1 MRQSGKLT
9 NFAAIYCDVILLDAL
24 LRMRDY
30 FANGFLRDGKAVPVW
45 LLFAAGIYLF
55 NSVFLK
61 KERSLTSVAAANILI
76 GIPEFVLLY
85 RCSSPVN
92 GFWAFLFLLAA
103 AAAVHARIVNRF
115 FEPVSIDSSIRF
127 FEMSVVEYLILKTYQ
142 SFAPI
147 GGSLEPFLISAVVI
161 SLAAVIAGRVEG
173 AGNADAGA
181 GKGGLLAVGGIL
193 GGAAAVC
200 LIFAGFFS
208 DSAGNLI
215 ARTASL
221 IMALVRGAG
230 HLFERFLNWL
240 FSLFPVPDTQPI
252 EMPEPVSMG
261 NVEIPE
267 AAEISSSWI
276 KYLGIA
282 GGVLAFALLLFILY
296 KLRKTKAASLKVQ
309 VKTQASAR
317 GGLDL
322 KEMIGRI
329 LKGIRQSLERKIR
342 LVRIRNTVP
351 GLALTIENTF
361 RGSSL
366 EKRESESYSAFL
378 RRIADAAGQN
388 ELARQLQDLASDFEE
403 QYYAGGEAAVCT
415 AAEAG
420 SIRRGI
426 RSIPAERKKHSRVTA

>member
-1 MRQSGKLT
+1 MKQGGKLT
-9 NFAAIYCDVILLDAL
+9 IFAAMYCDVILLDAL
-24 LRMRDY
+24 LRMRDH
-30 FANGFLRDGKAVPVW
+30 FANGFLRDGRAVPVW
-45 LLFAAGIYLF
+45 LLFAAGIYIF
-55 NSVFLK
+55 NSLFLK
-61 KERSLTSVAAANILI
+61 KERSLTTVTIANLLI
-76 GIPEFVLLY
+76 GIPEFLFLY

-103 AAAVHARIVNRF
+103 VAAVHARIVN
-115 FEPVSIDSSIRF
+115 RF

-142 SFAPI
+142 GFAPI
-147 GGSLEPFLISAVVI
+147 GGSMEPLLISAVVI

-193 GGAAAVC
+193 GAAAAVC

-215 ARTASL
+215 ARTAAL
-221 IMALVRGAG
+221 IMSLVRGAG
-230 HLFERFLNWL
+230 HLFNRFLNWL
-240 FSLFPVPDTQPI
+240 FSLFPAPDAQPI

-267 AAEISSSWI
+267 AAEISSIWI

-296 KLRKTKAASLKVQ
+296 KLRKTKTASLKLQ

-317 GGLDL
+317 GGIDL

-329 LKGIRQSLERKIR
+329 LKGIRQSLDRKIR
-342 LVRIRNTVP
+342 LIRIRNTVP

-388 ELARQLQDLASDFEE
+388 ELGRQLQDLAAAFEE
-403 QYYAGGEAAVCT
+403 QYYAGGEAASCT
-415 AAEAG
+415 AAEAD
-420 SIRRGI
+420 SIRRGV
-426 RSIPAERKKHSRVTA
+426 RSIPAERKIHSRFTA